1 MGHLLCLF
9 NPTACATTVIA
20 KATLGDLFNSLT
32 SWVLSSVQWFV
43 TAVGSVLTSASDPS
57 TVVNGANQE
66 FDVLARLSAPI
77 MLLGLVVATLHAL
90 RHADAGSLW
99 RVFLGVAPASVV
111 AIAVA
116 RPVATL
122 ILTGVDQLSSAAAST
137 VSAHETTLI
146 ASMNNLDPSTPGFGL
161 FVLAAAVVIGAWM
174 RWCELIV
181 RTVVLTLL
189 LVLVPVIAPMSVFP
203 AGRRLGWRLAET
215 FLAIAL
221 SKFLIVITLSLGL
234 SELVGSSATEVV
246 TGAVTLLLATA
257 SPFVLL
263 RVIPFVE
270 QAALHN
276 LEGLRSRFT
285 RSVASIPTSPAGVA
299 LGAAMPSA
307 PVPGPPQR
315 PDDLG
320 LEMWEGTP
328 STGPSA
334 PTGGTPPPA
343 PVVGTTQARTGH
355 VAYWKD
361 DMGPV
366 VGWHFDE

>member
-1 MGHLLCLF
+1 MHHVLCVV
-9 NPTACATTVIA
+9 NPASCAATSIA
-20 KATLGDLFNSLT
+20 KATLGDLFTSLT
-32 SWVLSSVQWFV
+32 TWILSSVQWFI
-43 TAVGSVLTSASDPS
+43 TGVGHVLTTASEPT
-57 TVVNGANQE
+57 TVIHAANGE
-66 FDVLARLSAPI
+66 FKVLMPVAPVL
-77 MLLGLVVATLHAL
+77 MLLGLVVATVQALQHGDHA
-90 RHADAGSLW
+90 ALW
-99 RVFLGVAPASVV
+99 RVYLGVAPACVLG
-111 AIAVA
+111 ITMA

-122 ILTGVDQLSSAAAST
+122 ILEAVNQLSSTAAGT
-137 VSAHETTLI
+137 VGAHEARLV
-146 ASMNNLDPSTPGFGL
+146 ADLSQLNVGTPGFGL
-161 FVLAAAVVIGAWM
+161 FLLGVGVVVGAWLL
-174 RWCELIV
+174 WCELIV

-189 LVLVPVIAPMSVFP
+189 IVVVPVIVPLSILP
-203 AGRRLGWRLAET
+203 SGRRLGWRLAET

-334 PTGGTPPPA
+334 PTGGSPPPA